1 MSRPGVPYPDDHSF
15 VQALTHA
22 AKVQAGVSGKPVNRV
37 LTEGYFDRFLV
48 RVFKDPKRE
57 WFVKGGTA
65 LLARVPL
72 ARETR
77 DIDLATSET
86 DFETALDELQTAVQE
101 DAGDHL
107 GIVAKFD
114 RPLVMPTASQ
124 GTTGGRLIVTVSAA
138 GKAVAGFGVDMVV
151 SEPPVGEIE
160 TITPRTR
167 LHLPRPVFTADYR
180 LYPLPDQIAD
190 KIYATVVPRKN
201 SPVPFSTRVKD
212 LVDLAIYARTQ
223 TVYMRPLRAALK
235 QRLATLHTPPTQF
248 SIPEDWR
255 RRFGSRKLH
264 TPLVDASD
272 YDGAVRDATE
282 LSAAVFDESVSDDAV
297 WTPEQR
303 WMLSPGGSG

>member
-48 RVFKDPKRE
+48 RVFKDRDSQ

-65 LLARVPL
+65 LLAREPL

-77 DIDLATSET
+77 DIDLATSES
-86 DFETALDELQTAVQE
+86 DFETALDALQNAVQE

-124 GTTGGRLIVTVSAA
+124 RTTGGRLIVTISAV
-138 GKAVAGFGVDMVV
+138 GKAVSRFGVDMVV

-160 TITPRTR
+160 SITPRTR

-190 KIYATVVPRKN
+190 KIYATVVPRNN

-223 TVYMRPLRAALK
+223 TVYMRQLRTALK
-235 QRLATLHTPPTQF
+235 QRLETLHTPPRQF
-248 SIPEDWR
+248 GVPEDWR
-255 RRFGSRKLH
+255 RRFRSRKLR

-297 WTPEQR
+297 WTPERR
-303 WMLSPGGSG
+303 WTLSPRGS

>member
-22 AKVQAGVSGKPVNRV
+22 ARVEASANGKPVNRV

-48 RVFKDPKRE
+48 RIFKHPDSE

-65 LLARVPL
+65 LLAREPL

-77 DIDLATSET
+77 DIDLATSES
-86 DFETALDELQTAVQE
+86 DFETALVELQNAVQE

-107 GIVAKFD
+107 RMVAKFD

-124 GTTGGRLIVTVSAA
+124 RATGGRLMVTVSAV
-138 GKAVAGFGVDMVV
+138 GKVVARFGVDMVV
-151 SEPPVGEIE
+151 SEPPIGEIQ
-160 TITPRTR
+160 TMTPRTR
-167 LHLPRPVFTADYR
+167 LHLPRPVFTAEYR
-180 LYPLPDQIAD
+180 LYPIADQIAD
-190 KIYATVVPRKN
+190 KIYATVAPRKN

-223 TVYMRPLRAALK
+223 TVYMRPLRVALK
-235 QRLATLHTPPTQF
+235 QRLTALQTPPTQF
-248 SIPEDWR
+248 SVPEDWR
-255 RRFGSRKLH
+255 RRFGSRKLR

-272 YDGAVRDATE
+272 YDGAVRVATE
-282 LSAAVFDESVSDDAV
+282 LSAGVLDESVSDDAV
-297 WTPEQR
+297 WTPEQG
-303 WMLSPGGSG
+303 WTLSSRGSG

>member
-1 MSRPGVPYPDDHSF
+1 MSRPGEPYYDDHSF

-22 AKVQAGVSGKPVNRV
+22 ARVEASANGKPVNRV

-48 RVFKDPKRE
+48 RIFKHPDSE

-65 LLARVPL
+65 LLAREPR

-77 DIDLATSET
+77 DIDLATSES
-86 DFETALDELQTAVQE
+86 DFETALVELQNAVQE

-107 GIVAKFD
+107 RMVAKFD

-124 GTTGGRLIVTVSAA
+124 GTAGGRLIVTVSAV
-138 GKAVAGFGVDMVV
+138 GKVVARFGVDMVV
-151 SEPPVGEIE
+151 SEPPIGEIQ
-160 TITPRTR
+160 TMTPRTR

-180 LYPLPDQIAD
+180 LYPIADQIAD
-190 KIYATVVPRKN
+190 KIYATVAPRKN

-223 TVYMRPLRAALK
+223 TVFMRPLRVALN
-235 QRLATLHTPPTQF
+235 QRLSALQTPPTQF

-255 RRFGSRKLH
+255 RRFGSRKLR
-264 TPLVDASD
+264 TPLVDPND
-272 YDGAVRDATE
+272 YDGAVRVATE

-297 WTPEQR
+297 WTPEQG
-303 WMLSPGGSG
+303 WTLSSRGSG